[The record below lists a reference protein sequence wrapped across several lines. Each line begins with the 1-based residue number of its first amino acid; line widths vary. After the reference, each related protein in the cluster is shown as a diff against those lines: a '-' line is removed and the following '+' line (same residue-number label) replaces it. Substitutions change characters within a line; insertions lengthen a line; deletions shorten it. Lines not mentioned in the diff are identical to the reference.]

1 MVVRTKDNSAEK
13 ASGGFLH
20 RSGTDQAPS
29 LPASAQVPN
38 QPATVLGRLV
48 TTFLTVNRSFACPA
62 RTPSFPRIPYLF
74 IPSFDTFI
82 GYLS

>member
-48 TTFLTVNRSFACPA
+48 TTFLTVNRSFPVLHALH
-62 RTPSFPRIPYLF
+62 PSLEFLIYSSLRSIR
-74 IPSFDTFI
+74 S
-82 GYLS
+82 